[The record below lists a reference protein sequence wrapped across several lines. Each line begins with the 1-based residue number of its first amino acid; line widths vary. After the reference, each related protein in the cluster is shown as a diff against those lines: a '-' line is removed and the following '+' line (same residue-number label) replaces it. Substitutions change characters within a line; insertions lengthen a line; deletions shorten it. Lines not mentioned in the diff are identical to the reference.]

1 MRFLIQTDKY
11 RKSYERE
18 CISWFMGSSDVLKV
32 LKIARA
38 IGECNLRTFKTSRV
52 TINHEMH
59 EQVHTIFYLL
69 YSRQNYSI
77 ALLCTPYVLQKT
89 LQWVPKCSHVLF
101 EPIKNVMLWQVNQ
114 AWSSWKFL
122 RKYYKPNSVSHF
134 FISWCSNL
142 ALPRC
147 FHGNF
152 SVLHSITSIA
162 LYNLFMHSS
171 LTNQKRD
178 VLLSI

>member
-1 MRFLIQTDKY
+1 MKRMMMFLVNIAT
-11 RKSYERE
+11 
-18 CISWFMGSSDVLKV
+18 SDVLKV

-38 IGECNLRTFKTSRV
+38 VGECNLRTFKTSRV

-101 EPIKNVMLWQVNQ
+101 EPIKNVML
-114 AWSSWKFL
+114 
-122 RKYYKPNSVSHF
+122 
-134 FISWCSNL
+134 
-142 ALPRC
+142 
-147 FHGNF
+147 
-152 SVLHSITSIA
+152 
-162 LYNLFMHSS
+162 
-171 LTNQKRD
+171 
-178 VLLSI
+178 

>member
-1 MRFLIQTDKY
+1 
-11 RKSYERE
+11 
-18 CISWFMGSSDVLKV
+18 MGTSDVLKV

-38 IGECNLRTFKTSRV
+38 A
-52 TINHEMH
+52 INHEMQ

-69 YSRQNYSI
+69 YSRFFYN
-77 ALLCTPYVLQKT
+77 LV
-89 LQWVPKCSHVLF
+89 F
-101 EPIKNVMLWQVNQ
+101 
-114 AWSSWKFL
+114 KFGA
-122 RKYYKPNSVSHF
+122 S
-134 FISWCSNL
+134 
-142 ALPRC
+142 RC

-178 VLLSI
+178 ILLSI

>member
-1 MRFLIQTDKY
+1 MRATQKEQIKTHVTESRSVTRIIYSIIAIHLATYMY

-18 CISWFMGSSDVLKV
+18 CISWFMGTSDVLKV

-38 IGECNLRTFKTSRV
+38 VGECNLRTFKTSRV

-59 EQVHTIFYLL
+59 EQVHMIFYLL
-69 YSRQNYSI
+69 YSQICVQIWR
-77 ALLCTPYVLQKT
+77 
-89 LQWVPKCSHVLF
+89 
-101 EPIKNVMLWQVNQ
+101 
-114 AWSSWKFL
+114 
-122 RKYYKPNSVSHF
+122 
-134 FISWCSNL
+134 
-142 ALPRC
+142 
-147 FHGNF
+147 

-178 VLLSI
+178 ILLSI

>member
-1 MRFLIQTDKY
+1 MLDLDDNFYLI
-11 RKSYERE
+11 S
-18 CISWFMGSSDVLKV
+18 
-32 LKIARA
+32 
-38 IGECNLRTFKTSRV
+38 IGNRMNTSAFCALWAWV
-52 TINHEMH
+52 MFWKFSKLHEPY

-122 RKYYKPNSVSHF
+122 RKYYKPNCQPF
-134 FISWCSNL
+134 FYNL
-142 ALPRC
+142 VFKFGASPVFPWQLLR
-147 FHGNF
+147 
-152 SVLHSITSIA
+152 IA
-162 LYNLFMHSS
+162 LYNLYCT
-171 LTNQKRD
+171 L
-178 VLLSI
+178 